1 MLLLSFHSF
10 FFFVVFCSCPSLL
23 LTPLLLCSFSVS
35 FVFLTFLSLP
45 SFSFAVAALS
55 WPFLP
60 SLFIFV
66 FIVLS
71 LYHLFCLLSLLYFFL
86 LLLPSPCLYLLLLFI
101 FSFFIFK
108 FFLCCSIHRPPVAL
122 FLLPLT
128 RPLLYSLSSTSSFF
142 PFRFGEP
149 GADSPVRRE
158 SKTPKQS
165 RRSVWYL

>member
-10 FFFVVFCSCPSLL
+10 FFFCRLLFVSIFAIDALVVMFFFCLFRLFNLSFLAFLFVCGGGIVMALF
-23 LTPLLLCSFSVS
+23 TVFIHLCLYRLVALSSVL
-35 FVFLTFLSLP
+35 FAFLTLFFPFAPTFSMSLSP
-45 SFSFAVAALS
+45 P
-55 WPFLP
+55 PF
-60 SLFIFV
+60 
-66 FIVLS
+66 
-71 LYHLFCLLSLLYFFL
+71 HLL
-86 LLLPSPCLYLLLLFI
+86 
-101 FSFFIFK
+101 IFK

-128 RPLLYSLSSTSSFF
+128 RPLRYSLSSTSSFF